1 MAETIHV
8 EVAYATPERAYCI
21 PLQVPAGSSL
31 KQAIEASGLLAQC
44 PQINLDVN
52 RVGIF
57 GQTCSL
63 ETRLS
68 DGDRVEIYR
77 PLEIDP
83 MEARR
88 RRAAARR
95 GN

>member
-21 PLQVPAGSSL
+21 PLQLPAGSNL

-44 PQINLDVN
+44 PQIDLDVN
-52 RVGIF
+52 RVGVF
-57 GQTCSL
+57 GQVCSL
-63 ETRLS
+63 ETPLG
-68 DGDRVEIYR
+68 DGDRVEVYR

-83 MEARR
+83 KEARR

-95 GN
+95 GD